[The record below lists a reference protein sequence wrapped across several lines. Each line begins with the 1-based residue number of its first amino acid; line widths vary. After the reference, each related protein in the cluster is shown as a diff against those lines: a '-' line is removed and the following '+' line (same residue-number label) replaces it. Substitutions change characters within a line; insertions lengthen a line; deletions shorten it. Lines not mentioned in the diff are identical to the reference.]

1 MTPPQSAALPVFFL
15 GVGLVALT
23 SRVLT
28 PASPEPWQ
36 PDPQAFVDQG
46 PSSVALVVPET
57 PPPSPLNHERL
68 YRALIEVESGGD
80 PHAVGDGGRAVGVL
94 QIHPIMVRDVNRI
107 LGYDRWTLEDRWS
120 AAESRE
126 MLEVYLG
133 HYGATS
139 YEEAARKWNGGP
151 DGHEQRQTLQ
161 YWESVRALLQA
172 Q

>member
-1 MTPPQSAALPVFFL
+1 MTPPQSNALPLFAL
-15 GVGLVALT
+15 GVALVALCA
-23 SRVLT
+23 RLT
-28 PASPEPWQ
+28 PSDSPEPWE
-36 PDPQAFVDQG
+36 PDPSAFEPQEQAEAVPDLDRLYL
-46 PSSVALVVPET
+46 ALV
-57 PPPSPLNHERL
+57 
-68 YRALIEVESGGD
+68 EVESGGD
-80 PHAVGDGGRAVGVL
+80 PLAVGDGGRAAGVL

-120 AAESRE
+120 ATESRA
-126 MLEVYLG
+126 MLEVYLE

-151 DGHEQRQTLQ
+151 DGHQQRQTLQ

>member
-1 MTPPQSAALPVFFL
+1 MTPPQSNALPLFAL
-15 GVGLVALT
+15 GVALLALCA
-23 SRVLT
+23 RLT
-28 PASPEPWQ
+28 PSDSPQ
-36 PDPQAFVDQG
+36 PP
-46 PSSVALVVPET
+46 SVALVVPET

-120 AAESRE
+120 ASESRV
-126 MLEVYLG
+126 MLEVYLR
-133 HYGATS
+133 HYGAAS

-151 DGHEQRQTLQ
+151 DGHEQRQTLK